1 MPSRCKYLHGL
12 SQPLPCV
19 LSSVLELE
27 DNEAAVSLCLLRFS
41 SYPDEG
47 LMLAVGTV
55 QGLTFYP
62 RQVDGALSCI
72 GQQGGLHIRV
82 HGSRSSCMHC
92 MQGLQ
97 HSAEE
102 LRHF

>member
-1 MPSRCKYLHGL
+1 MC
-12 SQPLPCV
+12 CA

-27 DNEAAVSLCLLRFS
+27 DNEAAVSICLLRFT

-62 RQVDGALSCI
+62 RQADGELSCTS
-72 GQQGGLHIRV
+72 IRA
-82 HGSRSSCMHC
+82 SCTKNRPLGC
-92 MQGLQ
+92 LRLQ
-97 HSAEE
+97 HLPAN
-102 LRHF
+102 RA